1 MLKIAAFALCYS
13 PLAFAQEIDS
23 LEQTG
28 ALDDAVFTFTEA
40 QLGEDDD
47 MSQNVTILSS
57 NTNVY
62 ANEVG
67 FTFSP
72 VRFRFRALNQK
83 YNDIYVNGALMNDLE
98 SGQFR
103 YSNVGGINN
112 LTRNVDTTLPFEDN
126 SFSMTGLGGSNNY
139 DFRASQVAQGHKL
152 SLSGAN
158 RNYVARAMYTYGSGI
173 SKDGWAFAAS
183 LGYRWASRGYV
194 EGTFYNS
201 LSYYLGVQKI
211 SGDHSFSL
219 STWGNP
225 TERASQGA
233 GTDESY
239 WLANNYQYN
248 PYWGY
253 QNGKVRNSRII
264 NDFAPSA
271 VLTWDWNI
279 DSKTR
284 LITSLH
290 GKYSKYKS
298 TKLNYNNADNPQ
310 PDYWKNLPSSYYD
323 VWDEDDL
330 NNRTEQ
336 GLADFNAAY
345 EYLTGSKEARQINW
359 DRLYAANRNA
369 AAQGADAM

>member
-1 MLKIAAFALCYS
+1 MQKMLKIAVFALCYS
-13 PLAFAQEIDS
+13 PLAFAQEVDS

-67 FTFSP
+67 YTFSP
-72 VRFRFRALNQK
+72 VRFRYRALSQK

-112 LTRNVDTTLPFEDN
+112 LTRNVDATLPFEDN
-126 SFSMTGLGGSNNY
+126 SFSMTGIGGSNNY
-139 DFRASQVAQGHKL
+139 NFRASQVAQGHKL

-158 RNYVARAMYTYGSGI
+158 RNYVARAMYTFGSGI

-211 SGDHSFSL
+211 SGDHSISF

-248 PYWGY
+248 P
-253 QNGKVRNSRII
+253 
-264 NDFAPSA
+264 
-271 VLTWDWNI
+271 
-279 DSKTR
+279 
-284 LITSLH
+284 TS
-290 GKYSKYKS
+290 
-298 TKLNYNNADNPQ
+298 D
-310 PDYWKNLPSSYYD
+310 
-323 VWDEDDL
+323 
-330 NNRTEQ
+330 
-336 GLADFNAAY
+336 
-345 EYLTGSKEARQINW
+345 
-359 DRLYAANRNA
+359 
-369 AAQGADAM
+369 